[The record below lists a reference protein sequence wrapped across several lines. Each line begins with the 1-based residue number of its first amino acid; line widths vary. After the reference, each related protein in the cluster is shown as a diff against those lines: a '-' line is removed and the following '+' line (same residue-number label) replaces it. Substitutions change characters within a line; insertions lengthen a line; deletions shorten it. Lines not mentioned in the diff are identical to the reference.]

1 MKIIIAGAGEVGFY
15 LSQML
20 AQEHHDVVVIDTN
33 AEVLG
38 LVQAHTDVMTIEG
51 NATSVKTLQEAGINR
66 ADLLIAV
73 TQFEDVN
80 ILTAVIGKQLGAKKT
95 IARVDNPEYIDPASN
110 INFTTI
116 GIDSL
121 IYPSEL
127 AITEI
132 IWLIKQ
138 ANARNVFEFENG
150 KLSMIEMTIKE
161 DAPVVNKTV
170 SEVAKMYPHI
180 HFRIVAIVRNVNTII
195 PTGENTLR
203 KHDLVF
209 IIADTQAIEDIIT
222 MTGHKKIII
231 KDIMILGGG
240 KLGSKAAKSLGDN
253 YSVKLIDSN
262 RKKCSQLA
270 NDLANTLVLHG
281 DGRNLDLL
289 MQEGIEGMDAFIAV
303 TGNTETN
310 IMACLSAKKKGVKK
324 TIALVENMNYMLLTQ
339 NLGIDTVINQ
349 KMIAASHIFSF
360 IRKGDIVQLMSLSDA
375 DAEVCEYIAKP
386 NTKIVNTPIKKLS
399 GFPKG
404 AIIGGVIRG
413 EKSFII
419 IGDSI
424 IRPNDRVVVFSRPE
438 AIYQVETFFN

>member
-15 LSQML
+15 LSEML

-33 AEVLG
+33 VEVLG

-51 NATSVKTLQEAGINR
+51 NATSVKTLQEAGVNG

-73 TQFEDVN
+73 TQLEEVN
-80 ILTAVIGKQLGAKKT
+80 ILAAAIGKQLGAKKT
-95 IARVDNPEYIDPASN
+95 IARVENAEFIDPASN
-110 INFTTI
+110 VKIEAL
-116 GIDSL
+116 GVDSI

-127 AITEI
+127 ATTEI
-132 IWLIKQ
+132 DWLIKR
-138 ANARNVFEFENG
+138 ATARNVFEFENG

-170 SEVAKMYPHI
+170 SEVAQMYPHV
-180 HFRIVAIVRNVNTII
+180 HFRIVAIVRNANTVI
-195 PTGENTLR
+195 PTGDNTLR

-209 IIADTQAIEDIIT
+209 IIADTQGIEDIIQ

-231 KDIMILGGG
+231 KDIMILGGSQ
-240 KLGSKAAKSLGDN
+240 LGCKTAKRLGDS
-253 YSVKLIDSN
+253 YAVKLIESN
-262 RKKCSQLA
+262 RQKCSQLA
-270 NDLANTLVLHG
+270 NDLVNTLVLHG

-289 MQEGIEGMDAFIAV
+289 VEEGVENMDAFIAV

-310 IMACLSAKKKGVKK
+310 IMACLAAKKKGVKK

-349 KMIAASHIFSF
+349 KLIAASHIFSF

-375 DAEVCEYIAKP
+375 QAEVCEYIAKP
-386 NTKIVNTPIKKLS
+386 NTKIVNTPIRDLN

-413 EKSFII
+413 EESFIT

-438 AIYQVETFFN
+438 AIYAVETFFN